1 MSIDNIEVSI
11 ALTSSNKRLLKALL
25 RVGRW
30 GNESEIV
37 RYGLHLVA
45 REVEQEQRRRLDPVP
60 RDVLA
65 RAYRKLGLEDFER
78 DRTLSRASAYP
89 SQRELDS

>member
-1 MSIDNIEVSI
+1 MTT
-11 ALTSSNKRLLKALL
+11 ANKKLLKALL

-45 REVEQEQRRRLDPVP
+45 REVELEQQRS
-60 RDVLA
+60 LA
-65 RAYRKLGLEDFER
+65 PISAGLLAKAYRTLSPDER
-78 DRTLSRASAYP
+78 EQDRALSRASAYP
-89 SQRELDS
+89 AKRELDA

>member
-1 MSIDNIEVSI
+1 MSLS
-11 ALTSSNKRLLKALL
+11 LTEQNKKLIKALL

-45 REVEQEQRRRLDPVP
+45 REVEAEQRRALAPVSAGM
-60 RDVLA
+60 LSA
-65 RAYRKLGLEDFER
+65 AYRQLGADDFKEER
-78 DRTLSRASAYP
+78 ALAKASAYP
-89 SQRELDS
+89 AAGELG

>member
-1 MSIDNIEVSI
+1 MSIS
-11 ALTSSNKRLLKALL
+11 LTKANKRLIKALL

-45 REVEQEQRRRLDPVP
+45 REVEQEQRGDLTAIRPG
-60 RDVLA
+60 VLA
-65 RAYRKLGLEDFER
+65 RAYRQLGAADLAEER
-78 DRTLSRASAYP
+78 AMARASAYP
-89 SQRELDS
+89 AKGELDQ

>member
-1 MSIDNIEVSI
+1 
-11 ALTSSNKRLLKALL
+11 LTSANKKLIKALL

-45 REVEQEQRRRLDPVP
+45 REVEQEQQRSLAPIP
-60 RDVLA
+60 RGVLA
-65 RAYRKLGLEDFER
+65 RAYRRLNR
-78 DRTLSRASAYP
+78 DEKQQDRVLARASAYP
-89 SQRELDS
+89 ANGELDP

>member
-1 MSIDNIEVSI
+1 MSIS
-11 ALTSSNKRLLKALL
+11 LTSSNKKLIKALL

-45 REVEQEQRRRLDPVP
+45 REVEQEQQRGLAPISRG
-60 RDVLA
+60 VLA
-65 RAYRKLGLEDFER
+65 RAYRRLSLGELNQ
-78 DRTLSRASAYP
+78 DRALSKASAYP
-89 SQRELDS
+89 GTGELDA

>member
-1 MSIDNIEVSI
+1 MSIS
-11 ALTSSNKRLLKALL
+11 LTAGNKRLVKALL

-45 REVEQEQRRRLDPVP
+45 PEVEREQRQA
-60 RDVLA
+60 LA
-65 RAYRKLGLEDFER
+65 PISRSILTRSYRQLKAAELSEDRA
-78 DRTLSRASAYP
+78 LSRASAYP
-89 SQRELDS
+89 AKGELDQ

>member
-1 MSIDNIEVSI
+1 MSIS
-11 ALTSSNKRLLKALL
+11 LTSANKKLIKTLL

-45 REVEQEQRRRLDPVP
+45 RELELEQRRSLEPIP
-60 RDVLA
+60 RGLLA
-65 RAYRKLGLEDFER
+65 QAYRKLGSDEIEQ
-78 DRTLSRASAYP
+78 DRILSRASAY
-89 SQRELDS
+89 SM

>member
-1 MSIDNIEVSI
+1 MSIS
-11 ALTSSNKRLLKALL
+11 LTAGNKKLIKALL

-45 REVEQEQRRRLDPVP
+45 REVEQEQRRLLEPISP
-60 RDVLA
+60 GILT
-65 RAYRKLGLEDFER
+65 RAYRQLSAAELEE
-78 DRTLSRASAYP
+78 DRALSEASAYP
-89 SQRELDS
+89 AKGELDQ

>member
-1 MSIDNIEVSI
+1 MSI
-11 ALTSSNKRLLKALL
+11 ALTPSNKKLIKALL

-45 REVEQEQRRRLDPVP
+45 REVEQEHHRSLSPISRG
-60 RDVLA
+60 VLA
-65 RAYRKLGLEDFER
+65 RAYRKLEPHDFQQ
-78 DRTLSRASAYP
+78 DRQFANASAYP
-89 SQRELDS
+89 SKGELDT

>member
-1 MSIDNIEVSI
+1 MSI
-11 ALTSSNKRLLKALL
+11 ALTSANKRLLKALL

-45 REVEQEQRRRLDPVP
+45 REVENEQRRSLAPVP
-60 RDVLA
+60 RGVLA
-65 RAYRKLGLEDFER
+65 QAYRKLSADELEQ
-78 DRTLSRASAYP
+78 DRVLARASAYP
-89 SQRELDS
+89 AKGELDR